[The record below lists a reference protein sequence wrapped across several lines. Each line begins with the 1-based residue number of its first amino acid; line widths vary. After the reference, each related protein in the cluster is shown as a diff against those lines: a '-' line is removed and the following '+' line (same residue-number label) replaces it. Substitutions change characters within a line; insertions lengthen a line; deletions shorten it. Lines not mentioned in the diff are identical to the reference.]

1 MEECSNGGKGQRLE
15 YRVVSA
21 SDDDDDG
28 EELILKTRNLNY
40 FIKKYCYH
48 NV

>member
-1 MEECSNGGKGQRLE
+1 MYSNGEKGQRLE

-21 SDDDDDG
+21 SDDDDG
-28 EELILKTRNLNY
+28 EELIVKMKNFNY
-40 FIKKYCYH
+40 FIKEYCFH